1 MKKKRRYLKDLIP
14 VNINKLVLETGY
26 FEIQIDGT
34 LLSLSPET
42 HRCQA
47 GVAACAV
54 FVTQCPFGSRKLAQA
69 HRGVLV
75 YASRRPAARQRKSG
89 AVALADV

>member
-34 LLSLSPET
+34 LLSLSP
-42 HRCQA
+42 QA
-47 GVAACAV
+47 YFA
-54 FVTQCPFGSRKLAQA
+54 
-69 HRGVLV
+69 
-75 YASRRPAARQRKSG
+75 RPPRPRA
-89 AVALADV
+89 